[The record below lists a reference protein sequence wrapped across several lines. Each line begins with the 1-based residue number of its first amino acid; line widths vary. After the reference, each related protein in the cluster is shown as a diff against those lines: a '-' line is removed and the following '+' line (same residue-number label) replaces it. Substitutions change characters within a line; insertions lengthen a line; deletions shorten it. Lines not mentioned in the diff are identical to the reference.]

1 MNQLRTAI
9 DVLKVE
15 LVTEEKHQKLV
26 PTIGERIVHTGGSGD
41 TQGIVTSEY
50 GPVSGLCCGENSNPM
65 AVSLLAAQYTRIHVA
80 NWPNHFIPDYLTM
93 GENALLASRNMAY
106 MCKCFVQHM
115 RHEQS

>member
-1 MNQLRTAI
+1 MPFYLNWRKRIGLALTSNEGAPTMNQLRTAI

-50 GPVSGLCCGENSNPM
+50 GPVSGQGRILIRQK
-65 AVSLLAAQYTRIHVA
+65 VSQSDLAAMAGVARENVSRALNEASEHVPA
-80 NWPNHFIPDYLTM
+80 
-93 GENALLASRNMAY
+93 
-106 MCKCFVQHM
+106 
-115 RHEQS
+115 